1 MSGILYGIIAVLL
14 VAPGVLFLRL
24 QRYRKQVEHI
34 VEELSVMEE
43 EDTNYRLSSYCH
55 VGRTEEMIESVNRI
69 VEGCRRELMDLR
81 KENTAYRESITCISH
96 DIRTPL
102 TSAKG
107 YVQMLQKPDVSDEK
121 KEEYAN
127 VIEHRLDALN
137 DMLTQLF
144 EYARIEAGEL
154 QLKPECINAC
164 NLFAETIS
172 LFYDEFALRASTP
185 KVEIP
190 DSPCYVMADRQAF
203 VRIVENLIK
212 NALVHGNGGYEMALF
227 QEKEKMCIRISNLTD
242 KIEEKDME
250 RIFDRFY
257 TTDQSRSRRTT
268 GLGLAIV
275 KKFANL
281 LGGEAEASLQGGR
294 FGVTVRLPL
303 AQCG

>member
-1 MSGILYGIIAVLL
+1 MSEILYGIIAVLL
-14 VAPGVLFLRL
+14 AAPGVLFLRL

-107 YVQMLQKPDVSDEK
+107 YIQMLQKPDVSEEK
-121 KEEYAN
+121 KAEYADI
-127 VIEHRLDALN
+127 IERRLDALS

-303 AQCG
+303 AQ